1 MLDGQIY
8 YDRDDKQCVIV
19 QRLMVGTWVLLSG
32 PAPAC
37 HGGTYMPIMSK
48 ANGDVFYTEAELR
61 KKLKDEGW
69 QYTKARLVVEV
80 ATVSGML
87 PMGDWDYFKNYCGG

>member
-8 YDRDDKQCVIV
+8 YDRDDKKCVMV

-32 PAPAC
+32 PVPAC
-37 HGGTYMPIMSK
+37 HVGTYMAIVPK
-48 ANGDVFYTEAELR
+48 TDGDVFYTEVELR

-69 QYTKARLVVEV
+69 QYTKARLVVEL
-80 ATVSGML
+80 ATVEG
-87 PMGDWDYFKNYCGG
+87 PWDYFKACCGG